1 MSHSPYPI
9 DPTGSAL
16 ADEAA
21 TLRRMG
27 PAALVELPGGVPAW
41 SVTRHD
47 VIKRLLTDPRVSKDP
62 RRHWPAFRDGVIT
75 PEWPLYPWVSVE
87 NMLTAYGTDHSRLR
101 RLVAGAFTARRT
113 KSLEPA
119 VEETVEEMLGKLG
132 SLPEGETVDL
142 RAEFT
147 HPLPFQVICR
157 LFGVPEDVGAVLMR
171 MMDDFFRNPGTIEDI
186 QARGHA
192 MYEVLA
198 DLVRHKRSHPG
209 QDLASAL
216 ISVRD
221 DDGER
226 LNERELVDT
235 LMLMIGAGHET
246 TANLL
251 GSAILELL
259 SRPKQLDH
267 LRAGR
272 ASWQDVVEE
281 ALRLHGP
288 VAHMPLRFAT
298 EDIDLTGV
306 TIRQGDA
313 ILVSYT
319 AAGQDPDQ
327 HGQDA
332 LEFDALRERRE
343 HLAFGH
349 GVHHC
354 LGAPLA
360 RLEAGIALPRLFD
373 RFPGMRLTR
382 SLEEILGSGSFIANG
397 PRTLPV
403 LLHGGPA

>member
-1 MSHSPYPI
+1 MPDTPYPI

-21 TLRRMG
+21 VLRRRG
-27 PAALVELPGGVPAW
+27 AAALVDLPGGVPAW

-47 VIKRLLTDPRVSKDP
+47 TAKRLLTDPRVSKDP
-62 RRHWPAFRDGVIT
+62 RQHWPAFRDGSVT

-87 NMLTAYGTDHSRLR
+87 NMLTAYGEDHSRLR

-113 KSLEPA
+113 RSLEPA
-119 VEETVEEMLGKLG
+119 VVETVEEMLGKLA
-132 SLPEGETVDL
+132 SLPEGEPVDL

-157 LFGVPEDVGAVLMR
+157 LFGVPEDTGAALMR
-171 MMDDFFRNPGTIEDI
+171 MMDDFFRDPGTAEDI
-186 QARGHA
+186 QARGRA
-192 MYEVLA
+192 TYEVLA
-198 DLVRHKRSHPG
+198 DLVAYKRSRPG
-209 QDLASAL
+209 EDLTSAL
-216 ISVRD
+216 IAVRD

-226 LNERELVDT
+226 LGERELVDT

-251 GSAILELL
+251 GSAVVELL
-259 SRPKQLDH
+259 SVPQQLENI
-267 LRAGR
+267 RTGR
-272 ASWQDVVEE
+272 ASWQDLIEE
-281 ALRLHGP
+281 TLRLHGP
-288 VAHMPLRFAT
+288 VAHMPLRFAV
-298 EDIDLTGV
+298 EDIDLGDV

-313 ILVSYT
+313 ILVSYA

-327 HGQDA
+327 HGPDA
-332 LEFDALRERRE
+332 PEFDATRARRE

-360 RLEAGIALPRLFD
+360 RLEAGTALPRLFE
-373 RFPGMRLTR
+373 RFPTMCLARPR
-382 SLEEILGSGSFIANG
+382 QEIPGSGSFIANG
-397 PRTLPV
+397 PRALPV
-403 LLHGGPA
+403 RLHGAEA

>member
-1 MSHSPYPI
+1 MSDSPYPI

-21 TLRRMG
+21 VLRRMG
-27 PAALVELPGGVPAW
+27 PAARVELPGGVPAW

-47 VIKRLLTDPRVSKDP
+47 TIKRLLTDPRVSKDP
-62 RRHWPAFRDGVIT
+62 RQHWPAFRDGEIGAD
-75 PEWPLYPWVSVE
+75 WALYPWVSVD
-87 NMLTAYGTDHSRLR
+87 NMLTAYGEDHSRLR

-119 VEETVEEMLGKLG
+119 VTDAVEEMLGKLA
-132 SLPEGETVDL
+132 SLPGGEPVDL

-157 LFGVPEDVGAVLMR
+157 LFGVPEDIGASLMR
-171 MMDDFFRNPGTIEDI
+171 MMDDFFRNPGTVEDI

-192 MYEVLA
+192 IYEVLA
-198 DLVRHKRSHPG
+198 DLVTYKRSRPG
-209 QDLASAL
+209 EDLTSAL
-216 ISVRD
+216 IAVREG
-221 DDGER
+221 DGER
-226 LNERELVDT
+226 LGEQELVDT

-259 SRPKQLDH
+259 SRPAQLEH

-272 ASWQDVVEE
+272 ASWPDLVEE
-281 ALRLHGP
+281 TLRLHGP

-298 EDIDLTGV
+298 EDIDLDGV
-306 TIRQGDA
+306 TVRRGDA
-313 ILVSYT
+313 ILVSYA
-319 AAGQDPDQ
+319 AAGQDSGQ
-327 HGQDA
+327 HGSEA
-332 LEFDALRERRE
+332 LEFDTTRARRE

-360 RLEAGIALPRLFD
+360 RLEAGTALPRLFE
-373 RFPGMRLTR
+373 RFPAMRLAR
-382 SLEEILGSGSFIANG
+382 PREEIAGSGSFIASG
-397 PRTLPV
+397 PRALPV
-403 LLHGGPA
+403 HLNTSAL